1 MSSTKPIDD
10 DPKVKLWVSPT
21 QIDLV
26 ELCERKYFFDRVLK
40 MRAPTTGSQQLGID
54 VENHIEAALVNGTEP
69 PKDAAGAIAV
79 KMLEL
84 LPPRGT
90 PGLVFQSEFRRK
102 AEIVPGNEA
111 MGLVGILGKKDL
123 RLPGKKVWDFKTTKD
138 PKKYMKSAA
147 DLIKDIQ
154 CQIYAWDE
162 ILFTGGALQ
171 TMPMEWVYGKTKGAA
186 RAFNS
191 PVAFPYPKAVEGA
204 RRAQRAALRIL
215 DMKQPGVKAEDTKFN
230 TGACDA
236 FGGCSHRAYCPAR
249 AKNLAQ
255 LFGFESTQQEE
266 KKMGIKDK
274 LKASLAIAGVAP
286 GGSEPTVGDIK
297 AGIIIADKQ
306 AQKAVLV
313 TSSVQSTSTVGANG
327 KTIIIFGDLA
337 CEACQGT
344 QWNFKGGPCRACNAT
359 GYEGGVEPDA
369 VGQIAVS
376 ATVINAPLATGV
388 NPPDALLSP
397 DDQPKSETSIEERP
411 KKTRRT
417 KAQVAADD
425 LVNLVN
431 TVAQVDSVYPKVE
444 QTPAVASALTLYVDC
459 VPVKGSEVFS
469 MDTFV
474 QLAVKRAAEKAGVAD
489 YRLVEYGK
497 GPAFVLMAFAEIFAA
512 VNPKG
517 SFTIN
522 SKLPESAA
530 VLGWLQDQA
539 VSVVKGVA

>member
-1 MSSTKPIDD
+1 MSATQPLDN

-40 MRAPTTGSQQLGID
+40 MRPPTTGSQQMGID
-54 VENHIEAALVNGTEP
+54 VENHIEAALVHGTEP
-69 PKDAAGAIAV
+69 PKDAAGAIARA
-79 KMLEL
+79 MLEL
-84 LPPRGT
+84 LPARGT

-102 AEIVPGNEA
+102 LEIVPGNEA
-111 MGLVGILGKKDL
+111 MGLVGVLGKKDL

-147 DLIKDIQ
+147 DLIKDVQ

-255 LFGFESTQQEE
+255 LFGFEETKQEE

-274 LKASLAIAGVAP
+274 LKASLGIAGTAPAQPDPTPVAP
-286 GGSEPTVGDIK
+286 AVVQAAAVAQPAQPAPAAQPTG
-297 AGIIIADKQ
+297 A
-306 AQKAVLV
+306 L
-313 TSSVQSTSTVGANG
+313 GANG
-327 KTIIIFGDLA
+327 KPIVVFGDAA
-337 CEACQGT
+337 CSACGGT
-344 QWNFKGGPCRACNAT
+344 QWNLKGGPCKPCNAT
-359 GYEGGVEPDA
+359 GYEDGVEPTPA
-369 VGQIAVS
+369 PVEVAPPAPAS
-376 ATVINAPLATGV
+376 APPATGV
-388 NPPDALLSP
+388 NPPDASLSP
-397 DDQPKSETSIEERP
+397 DDQPKTEAPAVEEKP
-411 KKTRRT
+411 KRGRRT
-417 KAQVAADD
+417 KAQIEADEAASQREA
-425 LVNLVN
+425 
-431 TVAQVDSVYPKVE
+431 AQADPVFPKVE
-444 QTPAVASALTLYVDC
+444 QPATSGGLTLYVDC

-474 QLAVKRAAEKAGVAD
+474 QLAVKRAAEKAGVQD

-497 GPAFVLMAFAEIFAA
+497 GPAFVLMAFAEIFAS

-522 SKLPESAA
+522 SRLPESAA

-539 VSVVKGVA
+539 TSVVKGVA